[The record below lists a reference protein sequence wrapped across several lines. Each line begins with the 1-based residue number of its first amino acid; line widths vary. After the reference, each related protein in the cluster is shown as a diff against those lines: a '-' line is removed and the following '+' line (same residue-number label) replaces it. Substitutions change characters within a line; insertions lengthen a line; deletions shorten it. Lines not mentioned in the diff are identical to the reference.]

1 MPAAFYEFS
10 VEQGSDFVT
19 SFKILKPAGGLFN
32 FLPANGASFWNSAN
46 TSLNFDVPEEI
57 KLAYPENAD
66 SFGWLKNVASPDT
79 SWTDKTFLT
88 IRMKVKDNKGCQ
100 KLNGKRIYKAVRK
113 TDTNQIIV
121 QQDDTNFVVDS
132 ANPGSCTPI
141 GSGAGAIKMKL
152 FDNRTDYNSNLII
165 PNTNTSLFLG
175 KYLYDIELE
184 YNLGVYNAT
193 PSSITTTPF
202 VIRMLQGK
210 MTFNPNITS

>member
-19 SFKILKPAGGLFN
+19 SFKILKPTGGLFN

-66 SFGWLKNVASPDT
+66 SFGWLKNATTGDNWVDR
-79 SWTDKTFLT
+79 TFLT

-100 KLNGKRIYKAVRK
+100 KLNGQRIYKAVRK
-113 TDTNQIIV
+113 TATNEIIV
-121 QQDDTNFVVDS
+121 QQDNTNFVVDNS
-132 ANPGSCTPI
+132 NPGSCTPI
-141 GSGAGAIKMKL
+141 DSGAGAIKMKL
-152 FDNRTDYNSNLII
+152 FDNRTDYNANLII
-165 PNTNTSLFLG
+165 PNANTSLFLG

-184 YNLGVYNAT
+184 YRLGVYNSN
-193 PSSITTTPF
+193 PNNITTSGF

-210 MTFNPNITS
+210 MTFNPNITA

>member
-66 SFGWLKNVASPDT
+66 SFGWLKNVASSGT
-79 SWTDKTFLT
+79 SWVDRTFLT

-113 TDTNQIIV
+113 TGTNEIII
-121 QQDDTNFVVDS
+121 QEDNTNFIVDS
-132 ANPGSCTPI
+132 EI
-141 GSGAGAIKMKL
+141 EKM
-152 FDNRTDYNSNLII
+152 I
-165 PNTNTSLFLG
+165 PNDKGNLVSVVEMNFKLETPVEKS
-175 KYLYDIELE
+175 LYD
-184 YNLGVYNAT
+184 Y
-193 PSSITTTPF
+193 ITTEL
-202 VIRMLQGK
+202 V
-210 MTFNPNITS
+210 

>member
-19 SFKILKPAGGLFN
+19 SFKILKPTGGLFN

-66 SFGWLKNVASPDT
+66 SFGWLKNVTTGDT
-79 SWTDKTFLT
+79 WVDRTFLT

-100 KLNGKRIYKAVRK
+100 KLNGQRIYKAVRK
-113 TDTNQIIV
+113 TATNEIIV
-121 QQDDTNFVVDS
+121 QQDDTNFIVDNS
-132 ANPGSCTPI
+132 NPSSCTQI

-152 FDNRTDYNSNLII
+152 FDNRTDYNANLII
-165 PNTNTSLFLG
+165 PNANTSLFLG

-184 YNLGVYNAT
+184 YRLGVYNSN
-193 PSSITTTPF
+193 PNNITTSGF

-210 MTFNPNITS
+210 MTFNPNITA